1 MAHKDPG
8 DARENDRQRMVDA
21 QLRGRDITDAAVLEA
36 MASVPRHAFVPEAD
50 QRRAYDDMPLPIGFD
65 QTISQPYIVAFMT
78 EQLQPRP
85 SDRVLEIGTGSGY
98 QAAIASP
105 IRTDDDRKTD
115 AKRKPAEFLA
125 FAEVRP
131 GLKALDIASG
141 GGATAS
147 LLTAAVGPKGEVWAQ
162 NAKPNPKLQER
173 VGGSTL
179 PNLHAVVA
187 DFNDP
192 VPKGTPPLD
201 LITINMSYHDIA
213 NTPTDR
219 AAMNKRLYE
228 ALKPGGLLVVID
240 NAAKKGAGL
249 TATKTLHRI
258 DEDRVKREVIAAGFE
273 LVEESALLAN
283 PADPHTAGV
292 FNDSIRGRTDQFLLK
307 FRRPAAS

>member
-1 MAHKDPG
+1 MRTP
-8 DARENDRQRMVDA
+8 
-21 QLRGRDITDAAVLEA
+21 LRFALLLSTAMLAGPLATSAAVA
-36 MASVPRHAFVPEAD
+36 AD
-50 QRRAYDDMPLPIGFD
+50 QPA
-65 QTISQPYIVAFMT
+65 Q
-78 EQLQPRP
+78 
-85 SDRVLEIGTGSGY
+85 SGY

-125 FAEVRP
+125 FAGVRP
-131 GLKALDIASG
+131 GMKALDVSSG

-173 VGGSTL
+173 VGVSTL

-213 NTPTDR
+213 NTPADR

-228 ALKPGGLLVVID
+228 ALKPGGVLVIVD
-240 NAAKKGAGL
+240 NAAKKGSGL
-249 TATKTLHRI
+249 SSTKTLHRI
-258 DEDRVKREVIAAGFE
+258 DEDTVVDEVTKAGFKLDARSDYLHVASDPRE
-273 LVEESALLAN
+273 QPFFKMDAPDDKFALR
-283 PADPHTAGV
+283 
-292 FNDSIRGRTDQFLLK
+292 FK
-307 FRRPAAS
+307 K

>member
-1 MAHKDPG
+1 MKGLTMRTA
-8 DARENDRQRMVDA
+8 
-21 QLRGRDITDAAVLEA
+21 LRFALLFSASLATCLPAVA
-36 MASVPRHAFVPEAD
+36 AD
-50 QRRAYDDMPLPIGFD
+50 QPA
-65 QTISQPYIVAFMT
+65 A
-78 EQLQPRP
+78 
-85 SDRVLEIGTGSGY
+85 SGY

-105 IRTDDDRKTD
+105 IRTIEDRKTD

-125 FAEVRP
+125 FTQVKP
-131 GLKALDIASG
+131 GMKALDVSSG

-147 LLTAAVGPKGEVWAQ
+147 LLTAAVGQKGEVWAQ

-213 NTPTDR
+213 NTPADR

-228 ALKPGGLLVVID
+228 ALKPGGVLVIVD

-249 TATKTLHRI
+249 SATKTLHRI
-258 DEDRVKREVIAAGFE
+258 DEDTVVEEVTKAGFKLDARNDYLHVASDPRE
-273 LVEESALLAN
+273 QPFFKMDAPDDKFALR
-283 PADPHTAGV
+283 
-292 FNDSIRGRTDQFLLK
+292 FK
-307 FRRPAAS
+307 K

>member
-1 MAHKDPG
+1 MRNP
-8 DARENDRQRMVDA
+8 
-21 QLRGRDITDAAVLEA
+21 LRSALAFSALSAALLAGGFV
-36 MASVPRHAFVPEAD
+36 HAAD
-50 QRRAYDDMPLPIGFD
+50 QPA
-65 QTISQPYIVAFMT
+65 A
-78 EQLQPRP
+78 
-85 SDRVLEIGTGSGY
+85 SGY

-125 FAEVRP
+125 FAGVRP
-131 GLKALDIASG
+131 GMKALDIASG
-141 GGATAS
+141 GGSTAS

-162 NAKPNPKLQER
+162 NPKPNPKLQER

-228 ALKPGGLLVVID
+228 ALKPGGELVIID

-258 DEDRVKREVIAAGFE
+258 DEDTVVQEVTRAGFKLDTRSDYLHVASDPRE
-273 LVEESALLAN
+273 QPFFKMETPDDKFALR
-283 PADPHTAGV
+283 
-292 FNDSIRGRTDQFLLK
+292 FK
-307 FRRPAAS
+307 K

>member
-1 MAHKDPG
+1 MRNP
-8 DARENDRQRMVDA
+8 
-21 QLRGRDITDAAVLEA
+21 LRSALAFSTLSAALLAGGFV
-36 MASVPRHAFVPEAD
+36 HAAD
-50 QRRAYDDMPLPIGFD
+50 QPAGP
-65 QTISQPYIVAFMT
+65 
-78 EQLQPRP
+78 
-85 SDRVLEIGTGSGY
+85 GY

-131 GLKALDIASG
+131 GMKALDIASG
-141 GGATAS
+141 GGSTAS

-228 ALKPGGLLVVID
+228 ALKPGGLLVIVD

-258 DEDRVKREVIAAGFE
+258 DEDTVVQEITKAGFKLDARSDYLHVASDPRE
-273 LVEESALLAN
+273 QPFFKMETPDDKFALR
-283 PADPHTAGV
+283 
-292 FNDSIRGRTDQFLLK
+292 FK
-307 FRRPAAS
+307 K

>member
-1 MAHKDPG
+1 MRNP
-8 DARENDRQRMVDA
+8 
-21 QLRGRDITDAAVLEA
+21 LRSALAFSALSAALLAGGFV
-36 MASVPRHAFVPEAD
+36 HAAD
-50 QRRAYDDMPLPIGFD
+50 QPA
-65 QTISQPYIVAFMT
+65 A
-78 EQLQPRP
+78 
-85 SDRVLEIGTGSGY
+85 SGY

-125 FAEVRP
+125 FAGVRP
-131 GLKALDIASG
+131 GMKALDIASG
-141 GGATAS
+141 GGSTAS

-162 NAKPNPKLQER
+162 NPKPNPKLQER

-228 ALKPGGLLVVID
+228 ALKPGGLLVIID

-258 DEDRVKREVIAAGFE
+258 DEDTVVQEVTRAGFKLDTRSDYLHVASDPRE
-273 LVEESALLAN
+273 QPFFKMDAPDDKFALR
-283 PADPHTAGV
+283 
-292 FNDSIRGRTDQFLLK
+292 FK
-307 FRRPAAS
+307 K

>member
-1 MAHKDPG
+1 MRNP
-8 DARENDRQRMVDA
+8 
-21 QLRGRDITDAAVLEA
+21 LRSALAFSALSAALLA
-36 MASVPRHAFVPEAD
+36 GGFVYAAD
-50 QRRAYDDMPLPIGFD
+50 QPA
-65 QTISQPYIVAFMT
+65 A
-78 EQLQPRP
+78 
-85 SDRVLEIGTGSGY
+85 SGY

-131 GLKALDIASG
+131 GMKALDIASG
-141 GGATAS
+141 GGSTAS

-162 NAKPNPKLQER
+162 NPKPNPKLQER

-228 ALKPGGLLVVID
+228 ALKPGGELVIID

-258 DEDRVKREVIAAGFE
+258 DEDTVVQEVTKAGFKLDARSDYLHVASDPRE
-273 LVEESALLAN
+273 QPFFKMDTPDDKFALR
-283 PADPHTAGV
+283 
-292 FNDSIRGRTDQFLLK
+292 FK
-307 FRRPAAS
+307 K